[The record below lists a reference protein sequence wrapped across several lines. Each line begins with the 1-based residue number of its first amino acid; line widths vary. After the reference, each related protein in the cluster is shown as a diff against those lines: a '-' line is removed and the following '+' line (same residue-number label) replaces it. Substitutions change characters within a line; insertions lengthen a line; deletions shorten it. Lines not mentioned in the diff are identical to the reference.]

1 MSFKN
6 LVGKKMSK
14 TVKFMGEDVK
24 ISKLS
29 VAEVME
35 IQEKASQISG
45 NDSEGFSVLK
55 VVIRSSVE
63 GAADISDE
71 EFSQFP
77 MDELSTLSTAIMKF
91 SGIGQD
97 ASGK

>member
-1 MSFKN
+1 MSFKD
-6 LVGKKMSK
+6 LVGKKMTK
-14 TVKFMGEDVK
+14 PVKFMGEDIR

-35 IQEKASQISG
+35 IQEKAAQIG
-45 NDSEGFSVLK
+45 TNESEGFAVLK
-55 VVIRSSVE
+55 VVIRSAVE
-63 GAADISDE
+63 GAEDISDE
-71 EFSQFP
+71 DFSKFP